1 MKAFCITDVGQN
13 RSMNQDFV
21 FASET
26 PVGNLPNLFVVADG
40 MGGHRAGDTA
50 SRDTVGTLIE
60 SVRKSRE
67 TNPIKIIRTA
77 VEEANRRVYEK
88 SREDENLA
96 GMGTTV
102 VVAVI
107 EGRYLYVANV
117 GDSRLYL
124 IRDDIRQITKDH
136 SLVEEMVRSGKLKK
150 EEARKHPNKNVITR
164 ALGVEQSVSCDV
176 FPLTPG
182 EGQFVLLCS
191 DGLTN
196 EVSEPEIY
204 YEVFQSQEPEKA
216 CDTLIDIAKDR
227 GGRDNITVLLA
238 SF

>member
-88 SREDENLA
+88 SREDETVGA
-96 GMGTTV
+96 VGT
-102 VVAVI
+102 VI
-107 EGRYLYVANV
+107 
-117 GDSRLYL
+117 GD
-124 IRDDIRQITKDH
+124 
-136 SLVEEMVRSGKLKK
+136 
-150 EEARKHPNKNVITR
+150 A
-164 ALGVEQSVSCDV
+164 
-176 FPLTPG
+176 G
-182 EGQFVLLCS
+182 EGTRRITGLLRAVCP
-191 DGLTN
+191 DHH
-196 EVSEPEIY
+196 
-204 YEVFQSQEPEKA
+204 
-216 CDTLIDIAKDR
+216 R
-227 GGRDNITVLLA
+227 GGGDGTKRQA
-238 SF
+238 

>member
-107 EGRYLYVANV
+107 EGR
-117 GDSRLYL
+117 
-124 IRDDIRQITKDH
+124 
-136 SLVEEMVRSGKLKK
+136 
-150 EEARKHPNKNVITR
+150 
-164 ALGVEQSVSCDV
+164 
-176 FPLTPG
+176 
-182 EGQFVLLCS
+182 
-191 DGLTN
+191 
-196 EVSEPEIY
+196 
-204 YEVFQSQEPEKA
+204 
-216 CDTLIDIAKDR
+216 
-227 GGRDNITVLLA
+227 
-238 SF
+238 

>member
-1 MKAFCITDVGQN
+1 M
-13 RSMNQDFV
+13 

-136 SLVEEMVRSGKLKK
+136 SLVERWY
-150 EEARKHPNKNVITR
+150 EAASLRKRKR
-164 ALGVEQSVSCDV
+164 E
-176 FPLTPG
+176 
-182 EGQFVLLCS
+182 
-191 DGLTN
+191 
-196 EVSEPEIY
+196 
-204 YEVFQSQEPEKA
+204 
-216 CDTLIDIAKDR
+216 
-227 GGRDNITVLLA
+227 NIPTKM
-238 SF
+238 